1 MSSKSS
7 GKRLEG
13 FFTGKGF
20 YIVLFL
26 CAAVIGLSAWMMA
39 AGNEAM
45 EEARSFGEVGLDN
58 RRIETV
64 IITPEVKPQGVEA
77 MAIPEEQES
86 LSAEPVE
93 EEARVEVFSEEAPL
107 DEPPL
112 TVWPVVGQLERGHDL
127 QRLHYDV
134 TLRDWR
140 THEGVDI
147 LAPLG
152 ETVCAARSGLVSRV
166 EEDGLLGTLV
176 TIDHGDGSSTL
187 YANLAALP
195 AVAPGDWVEAG
206 GVIGAVGDTA
216 LCEIG
221 QGTHLHFAVFLDGES
236 IDPLDYLPA

>member
-7 GKRLEG
+7 GQRLEG

-45 EEARSFGEVGLDN
+45 EEARGIGDVGLN
-58 RRIETV
+58 ERRIETV
-64 IITPEVKPQGVEA
+64 IITPEVKPRGVEA
-77 MAIPEEQES
+77 MAIPEEQERLTS
-86 LSAEPVE
+86 EAPEAAE
-93 EEARVEVFSEEAPL
+93 AVEVFSEETL
-107 DEPPL
+107 SDEPPL
-112 TVWPVVGQLERGHDL
+112 TVWPVVGELERGHDL
-127 QRLHYDV
+127 ERLHYDV

-147 LAPLG
+147 LAPIG
-152 ETVCAARSGLVSRV
+152 ETVFAARAGSVSSV
-166 EEDGLLGTLV
+166 EEDGLYGTV
-176 TIDHGDGSSTL
+176 VSIDHGDGSSTL
-187 YANLAALP
+187 YANLAAQP

-206 GVIGAVGDTA
+206 TVIGAVGDTA